1 MRSRR
6 LLPTATT
13 LATVLAAAAGTV
25 VSGAAAAPTLT
36 SAAAAPSPC
45 PTFFPVKDLVKD
57 QALSGLT
64 VESGTTPAP
73 FDAKVLGVLADGIA
87 PGIPMIIV
95 RTDSPAIERVG
106 GIWYGM
112 SGSPVYS
119 GDGRLVGAVSY
130 GLSFGPSQIAG
141 LTPAWAMR
149 RLLKLGTSTPGSRPD
164 RSVALPRALRQEVVA
179 SGAASASEAD
189 GGLTQLQIPLGV
201 SGLHGKHLTKAA
213 HRLERKLPGTHV
225 YAAGAVHK
233 GTAGSP
239 ADIVPGGNFAVAL
252 SYGDLTIGGVGT
264 TTAVCGTKV
273 LNFGHPAFWTG
284 ASMPTSAHSADA
296 ITIQDD
302 DVFGPYKLANL
313 GGVVGTVDQDR
324 IAGIRAVLGA
334 GPATIPIKSDV
345 ASTDTGEQ
353 RKGATYDNVLEELP
367 FIAAFHTLI
376 NLDRVNDRIGEGTAA
391 LHWVATGTRADGS
404 PWRLERRNVFAS
416 QWDVTIESI
425 WEMYEYLYRIVDNP
439 YEAVT
444 VGSVHVDGTVSAAY
458 NAEQIDKVQVRQ
470 PDGTWVTPGEKSQVV
485 AVAGQPL
492 QVRVLLTHYRSTSDR
507 TVQLELAVPSGMA
520 GGYGRAYVTGGGGRS
535 GKKVT
540 DFATLLSGLRARPKN
555 NEVTALL
562 TLEKQTPSGRKT
574 RTVQASV
581 ANDKVV
587 DGYER
592 FSVRVVKAQ

>member
-1 MRSRR
+1 MRPRR
-6 LLPTATT
+6 PVPTAI
-13 LATVLAAAAGTV
+13 AAAAVLATAL
-25 VSGAAAAPTLT
+25 SGFAPAPALT

-45 PTFFPVKDLVKD
+45 PTYFPVKDLVTD

-64 VESGTTPAP
+64 VESGTAPAP

-95 RTDSPAIERVG
+95 RTDSPAIRAVG

-141 LTPAWAMR
+141 LTPGWAMR
-149 RLLKLGTSTPGSRPD
+149 RLLKLGGSVPATRPD
-164 RSVALPRALRQEVVA
+164 RTVSLSPALRRQLVS
-179 SGAASASEAD
+179 SGAASAGQAAD
-189 GGLTQLQIPLGV
+189 GLTQLQIPLGV

-233 GTAGSP
+233 GSAGSP
-239 ADIVPGGNFAVAL
+239 TDIVPGGNFAVAL

-264 TTAVCGTKV
+264 TTAVCGAKV

-345 ASTDTGEQ
+345 ASTETGER
-353 RKGATYDNVLEELP
+353 RKGATYDNVQEELP
-367 FIAAFHTLI
+367 FIGAFHTLI
-376 NLDRVNDRIGEGTAA
+376 NLDRVNDRIGEGTSA

-416 QWDVTIESI
+416 QWDVTYESI
-425 WEMYEYLYRIVDNP
+425 FEMYEYLYRIVDNP
-439 YEAVT
+439 YEAIT
-444 VGSVHVDGTVSAAY
+444 VNSVHVDGSVSPTY
-458 NAEQIDKVQVRQ
+458 NAEQIDGVQVRQ
-470 PDGTWVTPGEKSQVV
+470 PDGTWVTPGDKTQVQ
-485 AVAGQPL
+485 AVAGAPL
-492 QVRVLLTHYRSTSDR
+492 RIRVLLSHYRSSSDR
-507 TVQLELAVPSGMA
+507 TVELQLAIPAGMA
-520 GGYGRAYVTGGGGRS
+520 GGYGRAYITGGGGRS

-555 NEVTALL
+555 NEVTARLDL
-562 TLEKQTPSGRKT
+562 QKQTPSGRKS
-574 RTVQASV
+574 RTVRASV

-587 DGYER
+587 DGYDR
-592 FSVRVVKAQ
+592 FFVQVVKAR